1 MDLLLLF
8 WAYTLCVW
16 SKVDDFERPL
26 QQSLTMHSLNWA
38 DQTLTSMIMT
48 KCSKVEAFVMIM
60 DVRVWSDQWRECMV
74 KDCCSGLSL
83 SSKPSTLM
91 TVRDHY
97 SSP

>member
-60 DVRVWSDQWRECMV
+60 DVRVWSDHGVYAR
-74 KDCCSGLSL
+74 DCQGQLSL
-83 SSKPSTLM
+83 QDYLCW
-91 TVRDHY
+91 
-97 SSP
+97 